1 MILPEGAAAAGA
13 TTTATTATTAKTT
26 TTTTGLELT
35 APPRIYYICTEILR
49 YSGLSCS

>member
-1 MILPEGAAAAGA
+1 MILPEGAVAAEGA
-13 TTTATTATTAKTT
+13 TTTATAKTT